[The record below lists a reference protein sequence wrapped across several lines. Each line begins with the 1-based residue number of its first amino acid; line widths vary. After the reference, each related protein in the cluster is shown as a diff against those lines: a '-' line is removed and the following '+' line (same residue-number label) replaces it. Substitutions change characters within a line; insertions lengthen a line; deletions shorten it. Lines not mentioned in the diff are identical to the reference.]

1 MELLRPKIPFLS
13 VSGTQPNEYSGKD
26 YKKCGKCEKW

>member
-1 MELLRPKIPFLS
+1 MELPRPKISFLS

-26 YKKCGKCEKW
+26 YKKCGKYEKW